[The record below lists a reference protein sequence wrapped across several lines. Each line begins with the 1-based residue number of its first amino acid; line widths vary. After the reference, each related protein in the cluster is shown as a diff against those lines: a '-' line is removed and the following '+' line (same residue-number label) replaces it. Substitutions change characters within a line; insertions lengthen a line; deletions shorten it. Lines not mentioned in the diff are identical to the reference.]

1 MGNVGLIMAQ
11 NHASIYLG
19 IHSNDF
25 FFFNVFSMPEDNQ
38 QITITSVNF
47 PESFFWDKWAIVAQL

>member
-11 NHASIYLG
+11 NHASVYLG
-19 IHSNDF
+19 IHSNN

-38 QITITSVNF
+38 QITITLFNF